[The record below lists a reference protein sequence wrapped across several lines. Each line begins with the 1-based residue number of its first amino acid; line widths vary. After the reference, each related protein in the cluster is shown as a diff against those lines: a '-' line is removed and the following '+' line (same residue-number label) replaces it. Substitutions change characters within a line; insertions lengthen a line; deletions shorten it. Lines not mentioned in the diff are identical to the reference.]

1 MNIKQD
7 IAMARKP
14 TELETKYKLGEISTT
29 KKRVDILEEETA
41 IDTELSL
48 SSSNAVANSVI
59 TDALNKKV
67 NAITGKTLTT
77 NDFTS
82 AYKTKLEGIEAN
94 ANYYTEP
101 IGAVFLSVVELDTP
115 NDTWEF
121 IDSITIGTEI
131 IYCYKKIS

>member
-59 TDALNKKV
+59 TTEINKKV
-67 NAITGKTLTT
+67 NKVTGKGLTS
-77 NDFTS
+77 NDFTDS
-82 AYKTKLEGIEAN
+82 YKTKLEGIEAN

-101 IGAVFLSVVELDTP
+101 IGAVFLSVIELDTP
-115 NDTWEF
+115 NDTWDF
-121 IDSITIGTEI
+121 IDTITIGTET